1 MVTAMMIALGADHA
15 GFALKQDLKSWLAGR
30 GGVEVLDFGT
40 HSTASVDYPDFA
52 VAVGRAV
59 QEGRAERGVL
69 VCGSGVGMAIAA
81 NKVAGIRAAVA
92 VDVETARLCRAH
104 NDTNVLAL
112 GARITD
118 AGAAV
123 AIVQAWLEAVF
134 EGGRHARRV
143 AKLTELEEARR
154 AEAEHASAR

>member
-1 MVTAMMIALGADHA
+1 MVTAMTIALGADHA

-30 GGVEVLDFGT
+30 GVEVLDFGT

-59 QEGRAERGVL
+59 QERRAERGVL

-81 NKVAGIRAAVA
+81 NKVPGIRAAVA

-104 NDTNVLAL
+104 NDTNVLTL
-112 GARITD
+112 GARITSPE
-118 AGAAV
+118 AAV
-123 AIVQAWLEAVF
+123 DIVQAWLEAEF

-143 AKLTELEEARR
+143 AKLAQLEDTRR
-154 AEAEHASAR
+154 TEAEHAAAR

>member
-1 MVTAMMIALGADHA
+1 MVAAMMIALGADHA

-30 GGVEVLDFGT
+30 GVEVLDFGT

-81 NKVAGIRAAVA
+81 NKVPGIRAAVA

-104 NDTNVLAL
+104 NDTNVLTL
-112 GARITD
+112 GARITG
-118 AGAAV
+118 AEAAV
-123 AIVQAWLEAVF
+123 DIVQAWLEAEF

-143 AKLTELEEARR
+143 AKLAELEDTRR
-154 AEAEHASAR
+154 TEAEHAAAR